1 MVLKGHGSER
11 TWFGRDMVLRGHGSG
26 RTWFRKDTVPKRY
39 SSKGHGSDGT
49 PVAETE
55 RARKTARKRARKR
68 GRI

>member
-1 MVLKGHGSER
+1 MLKYRAGIVLKEYGSER
-11 TWFGRDMVLRGHGSG
+11 TWFRKNEVLRGHGSEG
-26 RTWFRKDTVPKRY
+26 TWFRKDTVPKRY

-55 RARKTARKRARKR
+55 R